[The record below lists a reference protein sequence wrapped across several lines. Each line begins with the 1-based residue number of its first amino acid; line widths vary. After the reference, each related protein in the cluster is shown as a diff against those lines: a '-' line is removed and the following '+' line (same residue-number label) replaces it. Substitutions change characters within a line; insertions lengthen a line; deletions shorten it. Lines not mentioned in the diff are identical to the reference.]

1 MTWVTPVFFW
11 GLLGISVPILI
22 HLWSGRKGKVIS
34 WAATAWLNPQE
45 SQSSR
50 SLKLDHRLLLLV
62 RILLW
67 IALILLLVGIWWKG
81 FLTSEEKAIVHGV
94 APDEKVAAE
103 FRFELN
109 QAQERGERVVWLSEG
124 LPLFDLEAK
133 GLEGFDP
140 NGLQSYLDELM
151 AYSDA
156 VHLYM
161 KGLSDEFSQSSY
173 WINSEPIFH
182 LSQTVK
188 PKHSGFSIQLDSG
201 RFLGI
206 NTEGFLETKEQ
217 NAYRQ
222 VALISPISVNL
233 ENVEVG
239 KKEILKASLEA
250 ITEVY
255 GLQFSES
262 NLPDAKIIF
271 TSGQDI
277 ESSENQ
283 LVLRTES
290 LGKHALSNPVQ
301 QPWEEVVQ
309 KGVLPE
315 LILKKVL
322 PHFGIDPDSRKLS
335 QAQIAQK
342 FHRIPESKV
351 AKISNSSEI
360 ILLLI
365 LALFGLERFLA
376 FRSNQ

>member
-1 MTWVTPVFFW
+1 MTWVNPVFFW

-81 FLTSEEKAIVHGV
+81 FLKSEEKTIVHGV
-94 APDEKVAAE
+94 VPDEQIAAE

-109 QAQERGERVVWLSEG
+109 QAQERGGKVVWLSEG
-124 LPLFDLEAK
+124 LPPFDLETRGLEDFDPK
-133 GLEGFDP
+133 GL
-140 NGLQSYLDELM
+140 QAYLDELM
-151 AYSDA
+151 VNSDA
-156 VHLYM
+156 VHLYL
-161 KGLSDEFSQSSY
+161 KGLSGEFSQAGY
-173 WINSEPIFH
+173 WVKSPPIIH
-182 LSQTVK
+182 LSQEVN
-188 PKHSGFSIQLDSG
+188 PSHSGVWFQLDSG
-201 RFLGI
+201 RFLGKG
-206 NTEGFLETKEQ
+206 NQGVLEIKEL
-217 NAYRQ
+217 NPSRQ
-222 VALISPISVNL
+222 AALNSPILVNL
-233 ENVEVG
+233 ANVEVE
-239 KKEILKASLEA
+239 KVEPLKASLEA

-262 NLPDAKIIF
+262 NLTDAKVVF
-271 TSGQDI
+271 TSDQELEG
-277 ESSENQ
+277 SENQ
-283 LVLRTES
+283 LVLHTES
-290 LGKHALSNPVQ
+290 LGKHALSNPIH
-301 QPWEEVVQ
+301 QPWKEVIE

-342 FHRIPESKV
+342 FHSIPESKL
-351 AKISNSSEI
+351 ARTSNSSEV
-360 ILLLI
+360 ILLII